1 MRLALGWVAAL
12 VWLAGCSD
20 KAPPEPLAY
29 VPADTPYVIGNR
41 LRTPEAVSEVWL
53 KFGMTDQLEQD
64 LERFRSAME
73 AVDPE
78 GESAEAQAFRAAL
91 LRWTPALLP
100 EIERMQTMAGIEE
113 LGFAREGLYAIYGH
127 GLLPVLRAELSS
139 AERFAATV
147 ARVEQ
152 AAGES
157 LAVRRIGS
165 ERFWQLSVGKVELL
179 FGTPGGHLVL
189 TLGPV
194 AQDEAAWRRQLG
206 LELPSRSLKDSDGLA
221 ALDREQGYSGH
232 GSGWIDLR
240 AMLRRLTGQHA
251 ADNAVMAA
259 LGLPV
264 PQPTPGCLAEYESLV
279 ARMPRLVG
287 GMTRLDAR
295 ELVLVSHLELDAT
308 WRDALVSL
316 PAPIPGPGVSGD
328 GLLRFGLSVD
338 AMALMG
344 QLGTLAR
351 TIRTTPFACETLEP
365 LNQLAA
371 ELDQG
376 LKSPALGMAG
386 AVSSAQLALDAIQLG
401 EDGMPEQLD
410 GVLALGA
417 SMPPMLWSLAQQG
430 LPALSAVTLSGDGK
444 PVELPADLL
453 PLSLRLQALMTDKSL
468 GVAIGAV
475 DEARFR
481 AEAAVPAEKGTFFYY
496 ALRGPALSQLA
507 ALIRDRATDAEAA
520 IDDEGIEADDAESTE
535 SNEDAAG
542 RDAVATR
549 EAEEMRQ
556 AVELIS
562 KMGEQLDLMQ
572 VTLGVDARGL
582 RSEQRIRLN

>member
-1 MRLALGWVAAL
+1 MRLALGWMAAL
-12 VWLAGCSD
+12 VLLAGCSE

-41 LRTPEAVSEVWL
+41 LRTPEAVSEAWL
-53 KFGMTDQLEQD
+53 KFGMTDQARQD

-73 AVDPE
+73 QVNPE
-78 GESAEAQAFRAAL
+78 GESAEAQAFRSAM
-91 LRWTPALLP
+91 LRWTPALIP
-100 EIERMQTMAGIEE
+100 EIERMQTMAGIDE

-127 GLLPVLRAELSS
+127 GLLPVMRAELSS
-139 AERFAATV
+139 VERFAATV

-152 AAGES
+152 AAGEA
-157 LAVRRIGS
+157 LPVRRIGS
-165 ERFWQLSVGKVELL
+165 ERFWQLSMGKVELL

-189 TLGPV
+189 TLGPS

-221 ALDREQGYSGH
+221 VLDREQGYSGN

-240 AMLRRLTGQHA
+240 AMLQRLTGQHA
-251 ADNAVMAA
+251 ADKAVMAA
-259 LGLPV
+259 FGLPV
-264 PQPTPGCLAEYESLV
+264 PEPTPGCLAEYESLV
-279 ARMPRLVG
+279 ARMPRIVAG
-287 GMTRLDAR
+287 ATRLDAR
-295 ELVLVSHLELDAT
+295 EMVLVSHLELDAT
-308 WRDALVSL
+308 WRDAMMSL
-316 PAPIPGPGVSGD
+316 PAPMPGPGVSGE

-338 AMALMG
+338 AMALMR

-351 TIRTTPFACETLEP
+351 TIQATPFACETLAP

-371 ELDQG
+371 QLDQG

-386 AVSSAQLALDAIQLG
+386 AVSAAQLVLDAVQLG

-430 LPALSAVTLSGDGK
+430 LPALGAVSLSADGK
-444 PVELPADLL
+444 PVELPAELL
-453 PLSLRLQALMTDKSL
+453 PLPLRLQALMTDKSL

-481 AEAAVPAEKGTFFYY
+481 AEAAVPAKAEGTFVYY
-496 ALRGPALSQLA
+496 ALRGAALSQLA
-507 ALIRDRATDAEAA
+507 ALIRDYATEEEDGL
-520 IDDEGIEADDAESTE
+520 DDEDLEADDAESTE
-535 SNEDAAG
+535 SSGDREAA
-542 RDAVATR
+542 AAR
-549 EAEEMRQ
+549 EAEEVRQ
-556 AVELIS
+556 AAELIS
-562 KMGEQLDLMQ
+562 KMGEQLEVMQ